1 MPTGDSSE
9 NSRLTTKP
17 HVDVLFP
24 LLLGKDPLFAPI
36 DHGHSLYG
44 ALSSSLPSLHGAE
57 WLAVHSLEGRPDAA
71 GILSIDHGSR
81 LRLRVQNTEV
91 HQLFPLAGAVINLL
105 GREISLGQLHIEQLR
120 PALSLYSRIVVI
132 KGFTEHECFKDA
144 VQRALER
151 NALSGSVT
159 IGRRRVVRIHDHT
172 AVGFEVRIDDLR
184 PECSLHLQYLG
195 IGGRRR
201 MGCGI
206 FTPPDH
212 GP

>member
-1 MPTGDSSE
+1 MPTGNPSD
-9 NSRLTTKP
+9 NNRLVTKP
-17 HVDVLFP
+17 HVDALFP
-24 LLLGKDPLFAPI
+24 LVLGEDPLYAPV

-44 ALSSSLPSLHGAE
+44 ALSSSVPNLHGAD
-57 WLAVHSLEGRPDAA
+57 WLAVHPLAGKPDSA
-71 GILSIDHGSR
+71 GMLAISHGSL
-81 LRLRVQNTEV
+81 LRLRVQDTEV
-91 HQLFPLAGAVINLL
+91 YQLFPLAGAVINLL
-105 GREISLGQLHIEQLR
+105 GREISLGQVHIEQLR
-120 PALSLYSRIVVI
+120 PAPSLYSRIVVI

-144 VQRALER
+144 VQRFLER

-212 GP
+212 SP